1 MSDVVYSAVKW
12 FKTVGSTNSE
22 LARDKAGLPDFTT
35 YAAEYQSEGRGQK
48 GNSWHSGKGLNLTF
62 STLARPERINVAE
75 QFSISQATALAV
87 VDYLK
92 SHGVIATVKWP
103 NDIYVGEKKI
113 CGILIENSLE
123 GNLISSAIIGIGLNV
138 NQVSFDESLPNP
150 VSLKM
155 VTNHQYDVRKELG
168 SLLVCLRTRL
178 TAIGS
183 ERYRNGLDIEYMES
197 MFRRGEWHH
206 FERMEESDIP
216 VEKRDGHVFR
226 ARILGVASDG
236 RLLLENE
243 AGAVETFAFKQIKYI
258 I

>member
-1 MSDVVYSAVKW
+1 MEYSFVKW
-12 FKTVGSTNSE
+12 FETVGSTNSE
-22 LARDKAGLPDFTT
+22 LAVDKADLPDFAT
-35 YAAEYQSEGRGQK
+35 YAAEYQSGGRGQK

-62 STLARPERINVAE
+62 STLARPEKVNVSE
-75 QFSISQATALAV
+75 QFSISQAAAMAV
-87 VDYLK
+87 VDYLHTL
-92 SHGVIATVKWP
+92 SITATVKWP

-123 GNLISSAIIGIGLNV
+123 ENRITSSIVGIGLNV

-150 VSLKM
+150 VSLKLI
-155 VTNHQYDVRKELG
+155 TGIQYDVRKELG
-168 SLLVCLRTRL
+168 SLLETLRNRL
-178 TAIGS
+178 SAIESG
-183 ERYRNGLDIEYMES
+183 RYRNRLDIEYMES
-197 MFRRGEWHH
+197 MFRRGGWYD

-243 AGAVETFAFKQIKYI
+243 AGVVETFAFKEIKYI

>member
-22 LARDKAGLPDFTT
+22 LARDKACLPDFTI

-48 GNSWHSGKGLNLTF
+48 GNLWHSEKGLNLTF
-62 STLARPERINVAE
+62 STLARPKGISADE
-75 QFSISQATALAV
+75 QFPISQAAAMAI
-87 VDYLK
+87 VDYLR
-92 SHGVIATVKWP
+92 SLGVTARVKWP
-103 NDIYVGEKKI
+103 NDIYVGERKI
-113 CGILIENSLE
+113 CGILIENFLE
-123 GNLISSAIIGIGLNV
+123 GSRISSSIIGVGLNV

-150 VSLKM
+150 VSLKA
-155 VTNHQYDVRKELG
+155 VTGRQYDIKKELG
-168 SLLVCLRTRL
+168 SLLECLRTRL
-178 TAIGS
+178 TDIGS

-197 MFRRGEWHH
+197 MFRRGEWHN
-206 FERMEESDIP
+206 FERMEESDVP

-243 AGAVETFAFKQIKYI
+243 AGVVETFAFKQIKYI